1 MAVNTESSQY
11 NAMKEAGSWDLC
23 ADLLGGTKVMRAAGT
38 TWLPQES
45 EEEDKNY
52 NVRVG
57 RSFLFNAYR
66 NTIDKYVSRPF
77 SRPATWDVK
86 NNPEAKTALEPVMA
100 DMDGEGQTHQD
111 YAREW
116 LRAMLEWGPAHSYA
130 DYPQID
136 DPKGITKAD
145 EQRDD
150 IKPVNKIMNA
160 PQVIGWKT
168 EEQTNGSQKIVEIR
182 VKEVYVQDGE
192 DWGQTVY
199 EQIRVITATKW
210 ELYRKETEKNGKKIH
225 NAKWSEVPVEEG
237 AIVINGKESTDIPLV
252 TIYAEK
258 WAQMMAL
265 PPFLDMAWTNLELW
279 QSSSDQKNILRF
291 DRLGILFAAGFEDED
306 IKKGIKVAPTQA
318 ISTSNENATLSR
330 VETNGAPAE
339 NGWKD
344 IRDIMER
351 LEIQGSDPMVQR
363 MANVKAA
370 GINANENK
378 SRSEAESWVSVL
390 ARGMRQLMQWDLRWM
405 GFEVD
410 LEDIEYNI
418 HQDFVFGTA
427 IANEIKSLIE
437 MRKMGD
443 IAQID
448 FLKEMQRYAV
458 LMDSD
463 VAELAARA
471 QTDQGRGVG
480 MFGENRISQPGTPA
494 AADVIAAQAAAAAA
508 GGTQSIGT
516 PGPGI

>member
-11 NAMKEAGSWDLC
+11 NAMKQAGSWDLC
-23 ADLLGGTKVMRAAGT
+23 SDLLGGTKAMRAAGRK
-38 TWLPQES
+38 WLPQES

-52 NVRVG
+52 EVRVS

-86 NNPEAKTALEPVMA
+86 NNPEAKAAIEPVMD

-136 DPKGITKAD
+136 DPNNTTKKD
-145 EQRDD
+145 EQDND
-150 IKPVNKIMNA
+150 IKPINKIIRA
-160 PQVIGWKT
+160 PMLIGWKT
-168 EEQTNGSQKIVEIR
+168 EEQPNGSQKIVEIR
-182 VKEVYVQDGE
+182 VKELYVEDGDNWE
-192 DWGQTVY
+192 QTVY
-199 EQIRVITATKW
+199 EQIRVVTATKW
-210 ELYRKETEKNGKKIH
+210 ELYRKEKEKGGKKIE
-225 NAKWSEVPVEEG
+225 NSEWGTTPTESGTIQMNGEEP
-237 AIVINGKESTDIPLV
+237 TDIPLV

-258 WAQMMAL
+258 WAQLMAL

-279 QSSSDQKNILRF
+279 QSASDQKNILRF
-291 DRLGILFAAGFEDED
+291 DRLGILLFTGFDEDE
-306 IKKGIKVAPTQA
+306 IKKGVKVSPTQA
-318 ISTSNENATLSR
+318 LSTANEKANGKR
-330 VETNGAPAE
+330 IETNGAPAE

-351 LEIQGSDPMVQR
+351 LEIQGSDPMIQR

-370 GINANENK
+370 GINANEDK

-390 ARGMRQLMQWDLRWM
+390 SLGMRKLMQWDLRWM
-405 GFEVD
+405 GYEVR

-443 IAQID
+443 ISQVD

-458 LMDSD
+458 LMDGD
-463 VAELAARA
+463 VNELAARA
-471 QTDQGRGVG
+471 QTDQGRGIG
-480 MFGENRISQPGTPA
+480 MFGEDRTSQPGTSA
-494 AADVIAAQAAAAAA
+494 AADIIAGQAIDQA
-508 GGTQSIGT
+508 GETEAIGT
-516 PGPGI
+516 PGI